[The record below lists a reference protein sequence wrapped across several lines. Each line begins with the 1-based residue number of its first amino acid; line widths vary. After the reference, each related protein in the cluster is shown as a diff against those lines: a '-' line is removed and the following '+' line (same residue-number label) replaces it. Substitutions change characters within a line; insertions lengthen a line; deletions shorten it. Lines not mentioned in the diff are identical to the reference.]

1 MTGNELRAKFL
12 EYFQKNGHTTVESSS
27 LVPADDPTLLFTNA
41 GMVQFKTVFMGEDH
55 RDYVRATTSQRC
67 VRAGG
72 KHNDLENVG
81 YTARHHT
88 FFEMLGN
95 FSFGDYFK
103 EEAIRYAWEFLT
115 KELQIPKE
123 KLWITIF
130 EDDDEAFALW
140 EKVEGLLEGR
150 IVRIGEKDYFWAM
163 GDTGPCGPCSEIHI
177 DQGKEAGCGK
187 PDCALGCDCDRFLEL
202 WNLVFM
208 QFNRAEDGTMTRL
221 PKPSIDTGMGLERVA
236 AVLQGKSNNYDAD
249 LFAPIISCLEQLS
262 GRPYGKNTEDNV
274 AMRVIA
280 DHARATAFLVA
291 DGVLP
296 SNEGR
301 GYVLRRI
308 MRRAVRYGKNL
319 GLERPFLDAVT
330 KAVVGSMMHAYP
342 HLSGACELLKK
353 VVNNEEER
361 FRETLENGLTI
372 LDQEIS
378 RITTSKEKVIG
389 GDFIFKLY
397 DTYGFPVDIVRD
409 ISFERKVGFDE
420 AGFNRAMEK
429 QRAKSRASQKG
440 EGIRL
445 RDEGVKKLLESGKKT
460 IFAGYEKLD
469 VETIADTLLDN
480 NGNEIDELKTG
491 SIGRLFAPVTPFY
504 AESGGQVGDVGAV
517 IWQGGKAAVLA
528 TFAEGALIFHQI
540 RIEEGTLASGQQISL
555 TVGEMSRAETA
566 ANHTSTHLLQAAMKH
581 ILGDHI
587 KQAGSLVGPQRL
599 RFDFTHFSPLSKEE
613 KTAVERLVNA
623 RIRENL
629 PVNTRIL
636 ARDDAIKEG
645 ATALFGEK
653 YGDSVR
659 VISVGQFSKE
669 LCGGTHVRATGDIGL
684 FKILSESGIASGVRR
699 IEALTGRP
707 AFEYIQTISLREAE
721 IAVLLNA
728 PAEEITTKISNLL
741 SSQKNLEK
749 QVADLSTRL
758 ASSDLDELFKGAVVV
773 AGVRVIAAE
782 IPLDSAK
789 TLREVGDKIRD
800 GLESGV
806 AVLGGV
812 VKDKVMLLAIVTK
825 DLTTK
830 ISAGDVIGRVATIVG
845 GKGGGRADMA
855 QAGGTMVDKLGEA
868 IRSVQ
873 KHIADILG
881 A

>member
-12 EYFQKNGHTTVESSS
+12 EYFQKNGHTAVESSS
-27 LVPADDPTLLFTNA
+27 LVPSNDPTLLFTNA

-55 RDYVRATTSQRC
+55 RDYIRATTSQRC

-115 KELQIPKE
+115 KELRIPKE
-123 KLWITIF
+123 KLWITVF

-140 EKVEGLLEGR
+140 EKVEGLREGR
-150 IVRIGEKDYFWAM
+150 IVRMGEKDNFWAM

-208 QFNRAEDGTMTRL
+208 QFNRAIDGTMTRL

-236 AVLQGKSNNYDAD
+236 AVLQGKSNNYDSD

-262 GRPYGKNTEDNV
+262 GRSYGKNTEDNV

-308 MRRAVRYGKNL
+308 MRRAVRYGRSL
-319 GLERPFLDAVT
+319 GLERPFMDAVT
-330 KAVVGSMMHAYP
+330 KAVAGSMMHAYP
-342 HLSGACELLKK
+342 HLSGAGELLKK
-353 VVNNEEER
+353 VVDNEEER
-361 FRETLENGLTI
+361 FRETLENGLMI
-372 LDQEIS
+372 LDQEIF
-378 RITTSKEKVIG
+378 RITKNKVKIID

-409 ISFERKVGFDE
+409 ISLERKVGFDE
-420 AGFNRAMEK
+420 TGFNQAMEK
-429 QRAKSRASQKG
+429 QREKSRASKKG

-445 RDEGVKKLLESGKKT
+445 RDEGVKHLLDAGKRT
-460 IFAGYEKLD
+460 EFAGYEKLGA
-469 VETIADTLLDN
+469 ETVAETLLDSD
-480 NGNEIDELKTG
+480 GNEIHELTTG
-491 SIGRLFAPVTPFY
+491 NTGRLFAPVTPFY
-504 AESGGQVGDVGAV
+504 AESGGQVGDVGIV
-517 IWQGGKAAVLA
+517 IWQGGKAEVVS
-528 TFAEGALIFHQI
+528 TFAEGALVFHQI
-540 RIEEGTLASGQQISL
+540 RVDEGTLVSGQKIGLS
-555 TVGEMSRAETA
+555 VGEMSRAETA

-599 RFDFTHFSPLSKEE
+599 RFDFTHFSPVSTEE
-613 KTAVERLVNA
+613 ILAIEQLVNA

-629 PVNTRIL
+629 PVDTRIL
-636 ARDDAIKEG
+636 ARDDAIREG

-659 VISVGQFSKE
+659 VISVGEFSKE

-699 IEALTGRP
+699 IEALAGR
-707 AFEYIQTISLREAE
+707 AALEYIQAVSRREAE
-721 IAVLLNA
+721 IATLLNA
-728 PAEEITTKISNLL
+728 PVEEISTKIRNLL
-741 SSQKNLEK
+741 SSQKTMEK
-749 QVADLSTRL
+749 QIADLSTRL
-758 ASSDLDELFKGAVVV
+758 ASSDLDDLFKGAAVVS
-773 AGVRVIAAE
+773 GIRVIAAE

-789 TLREVGDKIRD
+789 TLREVGDKIRN
-800 GLESGV
+800 GLDSGV

-812 VKDKVMLLAIVTK
+812 VKDKVMLLAIVTR
-825 DLTTK
+825 DLTAK
-830 ISAGDVIGRVATIVG
+830 ISAGDLVGRVAAIVG

-855 QAGGTMVDKLGEA
+855 QAGGTMIDKLGEA

-873 KHIADILG
+873 AHVADILG
-881 A
+881 V